1 MQNNSIEIYN
11 EARKTPIKDWNFLY
25 EKFEV
30 IKNKILGNKFSLSIS
45 ILNSRNAQ
53 MINKKMRRKAYT
65 PNTLSFKYSRTS
77 GEIVLC
83 PEVFMK
89 QDYNIGN
96 KFESKVVYLFIHSCV
111 HLLDLDHGP
120 KMDKLEKKFIKA
132 FVV

>member
-53 MINKKMRRKAYT
+53 MINKKMRRKA
-65 PNTLSFKYSRTS
+65 
-77 GEIVLC
+77 
-83 PEVFMK
+83 
-89 QDYNIGN
+89 
-96 KFESKVVYLFIHSCV
+96 
-111 HLLDLDHGP
+111 
-120 KMDKLEKKFIKA
+120 
-132 FVV
+132 

>member
-1 MQNNSIEIYN
+1 MFANSLITEFDTSSDALEIFSAIFVLMSVVFILIYVLVF
-11 EARKTPIKDWNFLY
+11 IFL
-25 EKFEV
+25 
-30 IKNKILGNKFSLSIS
+30 ILTC
-45 ILNSRNAQ
+45 
-53 MINKKMRRKAYT
+53 AYT